1 MRRFVA
7 YILLTFATLVGG
19 GYAYS
24 APMLLLEKPSSPELR
39 LEADF
44 TTLFDNTEYASM
56 KGVSSG
62 TLFGARLTPKVG
74 IEWQYRNQLMVGAD
88 LYQDFGHD
96 KFLSDAKLQ
105 LYYAFQDYNAKVYA
119 GIFPRSAMKGLRSP
133 LLFDPAYCYHNN
145 SIAGV
150 LARYDDSK
158 TPSYVEFA
166 MDYTGMRSFDT
177 RESFAIMSSGMHSLN
192 AQFINGRIAYG
203 YDFYMGHYAKDYNPE
218 TVDGVVDNILLTPYV
233 ELECRNFGVLIGQKW
248 MTLNVRLSYIQSL
261 QRDRINE
268 NVWKLVFDLGELPE
282 RVAIEHKLTITPIG
296 RVYRLDKVDDVIE
309 LDRCCGRLRGAGC
322 SGCYDTRRLA
332 RAIASC
338 ELLVHTATERVAQ
351 ETRKHRIK
359 VECRVLDQRLRYG
372 DDRCTICVGLER
384 YRAERRSSLGA
395 LVVLRH
401 DGCLGT
407 GVVDCRHDKVAT
419 MRGVDDSSRLE
430 HTSVGFECNLN
441 LRG

>member
-24 APMLLLEKPSSPELR
+24 APMLLLESPLPKLK

-150 LARYDDSK
+150 LVRYDDSK

-233 ELECRNFGVLIGQKW
+233 ELECRNFGVGIGKDW
-248 MTLNVRLSYIQSL
+248 IHLTVRLSYIQSL

-268 NVWKLVFDLGELPE
+268 NVW
-282 RVAIEHKLTITPIG
+282 EHPFG
-296 RVYRLDKVDDVIE
+296 
-309 LDRCCGRLRGAGC
+309 G
-322 SGCYDTRRLA
+322 
-332 RAIASC
+332 
-338 ELLVHTATERVAQ
+338 ELLVNFQ
-351 ETRKHRIK
+351 WNG
-359 VECRVLDQRLRYG
+359 VELSNRLYVGKGSLLTYYNRYG
-372 DDRCTICVGLER
+372 SDVYHNMPLYHTDKGIYDAIALSYSQWFFLHTVGVKAGITVEYDGTGWGTRQWLQVDV
-384 YRAERRSSLGA
+384 SLGTNVS
-395 LVVLRH
+395 LKRN
-401 DGCLGT
+401 
-407 GVVDCRHDKVAT
+407 K
-419 MRGVDDSSRLE
+419 E
-430 HTSVGFECNLN
+430 IE
-441 LRG
+441 

>member
-24 APMLLLEKPSSPELR
+24 APMLLLESPLPKLK

-105 LYYAFQDYNAKVYA
+105 LYYAFRDYNAKVYA

-133 LLFDPAYCYHNN
+133 LFFDPAYCYYNN

-150 LARYDDSK
+150 LARYDDLG

-192 AQFINGRIAYG
+192 AQFVHGRIAYG

-218 TVDGVVDNILLTPYV
+218 TVDGVVDNIMFTPYV
-233 ELECRNFGVLIGQKW
+233 ELECRNFGVGIGKEW
-248 MTLNVRLSYIQSL
+248 MHLTVRLSYIQSL

-268 NVWKLVFDLGELPE
+268 NVW
-282 RVAIEHKLTITPIG
+282 EHPFG
-296 RVYRLDKVDDVIE
+296 
-309 LDRCCGRLRGAGC
+309 G
-322 SGCYDTRRLA
+322 
-332 RAIASC
+332 
-338 ELLVHTATERVAQ
+338 ELLVNFQ
-351 ETRKHRIK
+351 WNG
-359 VECRVLDQRLRYG
+359 VELSNRLYVGKGSLLSYYNRYG
-372 DDRCTICVGLER
+372 SNVYHNMPLYRTDKGIYDAIALSYSQWFFLHTVGVKAGITVE
-384 YRAERRSSLGA
+384 Y
-395 LVVLRH
+395 
-401 DGCLGT
+401 DGTGWGTRQWLQVDVTLGT
-407 GVVDCRHDKVAT
+407 NVSLKRNK
-419 MRGVDDSSRLE
+419 E
-430 HTSVGFECNLN
+430 IE
-441 LRG
+441 